1 MIDLK
6 NLTIEKA
13 HDALEK
19 GVFTCKDLVEEYLK
33 VIKEK
38 NKELNAYLEIYD
50 DVLNQAEQ
58 AQKKFALGTATLL
71 TGIPFA
77 LKDNILFEGHIV
89 SAGSKILENY
99 TASYDANVVKLL
111 KDAGAVLLGRTNMD
125 EFAMGSST
133 QTSAY
138 GVTRNPI
145 DPSRVPGGSSGG
157 SAAAVAADMTLVALG
172 TETCGSVREPAAF
185 CGLVGLKPT
194 YGAVSRNGIIA
205 MGNSLDQVSPFAKN
219 VRDAEIIFNFL
230 SKYDPLDSTSVPE
243 NLRMGKFS
251 RVLGKNPQTTQKS
264 SHSKVSKI
272 GVPWHLFKEGVDP
285 VVMENFKQSI
295 KKFKN
300 AGYEIVDIELPFSKY
315 SLEAYYIIMPAEVST
330 NLARF
335 DGIRYGYSTGGDK
348 EVESLRDVYMKSR
361 GRGFGQE
368 ARRRILLGTYVLSHG
383 YYDAYYNKAIKVREK
398 IKEEI
403 MRAFETVDYILTPT
417 VPITAFKI
425 GEKMDDPVAMY
436 LCDIFSAPANL
447 AGVPSIALPSGK
459 TKDNLPL
466 SIQFMA
472 PHFCEEALFN
482 IGKKFE
488 EIG

>member
-13 HDALEK
+13 HESLKNSEY
-19 GVFTCKDLVEEYLK
+19 TCKELVEAYLK

-38 NKELNAYLEIYD
+38 NKELNAYLEVFK
-50 DVLNQAEQ
+50 DVFEQAET
-58 AQKKFALGTATLL
+58 AQNKFENKTATEL

-77 LKDNILFEGHIV
+77 IKDNILFEGHIA
-89 SAGSKILENY
+89 SASSKILGNY
-99 TASYDANVVKLL
+99 IASYDATVVKEL
-111 KDAGAVLLGRTNMD
+111 KRVGAIILGRTNMD

-157 SAAAVAADMTLVALG
+157 SAAAVAANMALVALG

-194 YGAVSRNGIIA
+194 YGALSRYGIIA
-205 MGNSLDQVSPFAKN
+205 MGNSLDQVSPFGKN
-219 VRDAEIIFNFL
+219 VRDTEIIFKTL
-230 SKYDPLDSTSVPE
+230 SKYDIHDSTSVPD
-243 NLRMGKFS
+243 NLRGAASSKQDLGSTKGLAFS
-251 RVLGKNPQTTQKS
+251 QPR
-264 SHSKVSKI
+264 KI
-272 GVPWHLFKEGVDP
+272 GVPWHLFQEGVDP
-285 VVMENFKQSI
+285 VIMENFKESI
-295 KKFKN
+295 EKFKK
-300 AGYEIVDIELPFSKY
+300 AGYEIIDINLPHAEY
-315 SLEAYYIIMPAEVST
+315 SLAVYYIIMPAEVST
-330 NLARF
+330 NLSRF
-335 DGIRYGYSTGGDK
+335 DGIRYGYSSEGK
-348 EVESLRDVYMKSR
+348 NLAEIYMKSR
-361 GRGFGQE
+361 GRGFGME

-383 YYDAYYNKAIKVREK
+383 YYDAYYNKAIKLREK
-398 IKEEI
+398 ITEEVI
-403 MRAFETVDYILTPT
+403 EAFKKVDLIATPT
-417 VPITAFKI
+417 VPILPFKI

-447 AGVPSIALPSGK
+447 SGVPSIALPSGK

-472 PHFCEEALFN
+472 SHFSENILFEV
-482 IGKKFE
+482 GKIFE
-488 EIG
+488 KIKV